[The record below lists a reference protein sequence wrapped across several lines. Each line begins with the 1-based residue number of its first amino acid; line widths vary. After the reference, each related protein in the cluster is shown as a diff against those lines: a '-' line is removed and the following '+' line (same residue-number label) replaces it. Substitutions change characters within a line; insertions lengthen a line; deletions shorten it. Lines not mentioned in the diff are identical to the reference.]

1 MLLFVVEVPHAG
13 DILELSTFM
22 MVGLASYAIADAI
35 ILVIGGVLRGAGDT
49 RWLMWVSV
57 SLHWVMLIVQFL
69 VIKVFYMGPRTAW
82 VVFVIMIIATAA
94 VYALRLRGEK
104 WRTPEALARVM
115 AEQ

>member
-1 MLLFVVEVPHAG
+1 
-13 DILELSTFM
+13 
-22 MVGLASYAIADAI
+22 LASYAIADAI

-82 VVFVIMIIATAA
+82 VVFVIMIIVTAA
-94 VYALRLRGEK
+94 VYAHRLRGEK
-104 WRTPEALARVM
+104 WRSPEALARVM